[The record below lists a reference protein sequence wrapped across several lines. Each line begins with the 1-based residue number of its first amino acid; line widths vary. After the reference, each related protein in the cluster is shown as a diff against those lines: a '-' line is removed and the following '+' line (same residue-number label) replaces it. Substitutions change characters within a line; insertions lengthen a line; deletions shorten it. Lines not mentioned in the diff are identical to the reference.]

1 MNIDK
6 GDSTQAEVYVNRI
19 SHIKHK
25 VINLKIETELRFK
38 RANTECADNKR
49 DFVRAAQGY
58 YNLSAEQGVDAEV

>member
-19 SHIKHK
+19 LLIKHK

-49 DFVRAAQGY
+49 DFVRAA
-58 YNLSAEQGVDAEV
+58 